1 MSDNL
6 WQDVRHALRGLKRRP
21 LVSGVAVLSLAL
33 GIGVNSAIFSA
44 FERLMLRRLP
54 VTAAEELVDLRVSG
68 PRPGNRSSGDGGRLE
83 SVISYSFFRD
93 LERAQ
98 STGLAGVMAFRD
110 FGASV
115 SSRGQSSMAEGI
127 LVSGSY
133 FPTLRL
139 RPALGRLL
147 GPEDDRLEGAHP
159 VAVLS
164 HAYWSARFG
173 NDRAVVGS
181 TLVVNGEPMVVVGV
195 APEGFKG
202 TVTLDSPD
210 VFVPLAMARHA
221 RLHANWDG
229 FNARDD
235 HWLYVSARLAPDVSR
250 EQAEERA
257 AAPFAVLTREVE
269 FPALRQGMG
278 DAGRAAFLARRLI
291 LDDGGRGRNS
301 GRDEAI
307 LVLAILFVVTGLV
320 LAIAAAN
327 VANLLLARGIDRG
340 AEIAVRLSLGASSG
354 QLLRL
359 LLIEAVTL
367 GVLGGLGAI
376 GVARVT
382 LARLVAMLPAADATM
397 LDFQVNGPVL
407 LFSVLVGTATG
418 LVFGLAPALHSVR
431 AGAAAGLQAQSG
443 RVSASASAM
452 RLRTAL
458 ATAQIALAT
467 TLLAQSGLFLTSLI
481 NISRS
486 DTGMRRDGLVMF
498 SLFPGL
504 NGYSAERA
512 AVFFDRL
519 EESLAG
525 IPGVRSVS
533 ASSVPVLAD
542 NSRTNNVSVQGFERL
557 EGTNTQASVNDVGQ
571 RYFATVGLPLLQ
583 GREFTLADGANAP
596 KVAIVNEAFAR
607 KFNLGRAVIG
617 ARMGRGEGTNLPLDI
632 EIVGLVRDAQFDEL
646 RGGAPPQFF
655 LPYRQGPIGPLTF
668 YVHADQA
675 NVPAVMAAIP
685 GVVARLDPNLST
697 GTMHT
702 MADRIW
708 EGTSRERVLSTLSSS
723 FATLATVLAGIGLY
737 AVLAYGV
744 ARRVREMGIRMAF
757 GATGGQVRR
766 LVLGHVGWMAGV
778 GTAIG
783 CTLAALLGTL
793 AQSMLFGVDGMEPR
807 VLAAAAA
814 VVLGIAFAAGTLPA
828 QRAATIN
835 PAEALRA
842 E

>member
-1 MSDNL
+1 
-6 WQDVRHALRGLKRRP
+6 
-21 LVSGVAVLSLAL
+21 
-33 GIGVNSAIFSA
+33 
-44 FERLMLRRLP
+44 
-54 VTAAEELVDLRVSG
+54 
-68 PRPGNRSSGDGGRLE
+68 
-83 SVISYSFFRD
+83 
-93 LERAQ
+93 
-98 STGLAGVMAFRD
+98 
-110 FGASV
+110 
-115 SSRGQSSMAEGI
+115 
-127 LVSGSY
+127 
-133 FPTLRL
+133 
-139 RPALGRLL
+139 
-147 GPEDDRLEGAHP
+147 
-159 VAVLS
+159 
-164 HAYWSARFG
+164 
-173 NDRAVVGS
+173 
-181 TLVVNGEPMVVVGV
+181 
-195 APEGFKG
+195 
-202 TVTLDSPD
+202 
-210 VFVPLAMARHA
+210 
-221 RLHANWDG
+221 
-229 FNARDD
+229 
-235 HWLYVSARLAPDVSR
+235 
-250 EQAEERA
+250 
-257 AAPFAVLTREVE
+257 
-269 FPALRQGMG
+269 
-278 DAGRAAFLARRLI
+278 
-291 LDDGGRGRNS
+291 
-301 GRDEAI
+301 
-307 LVLAILFVVTGLV
+307 
-320 LAIAAAN
+320 
-327 VANLLLARGIDRG
+327 
-340 AEIAVRLSLGASSG
+340 
-354 QLLRL
+354 
-359 LLIEAVTL
+359 
-367 GVLGGLGAI
+367 
-376 GVARVT
+376 
-382 LARLVAMLPAADATM
+382 
-397 LDFQVNGPVL
+397 
-407 LFSVLVGTATG
+407 
-418 LVFGLAPALHSVR
+418 
-431 AGAAAGLQAQSG
+431 
-443 RVSASASAM
+443 M